1 MSARSPY
8 TEQYYAKHGLAGDR
22 IALWFY
28 ARLVRRLRPK
38 GGRLLD
44 FGCGTGHLLR
54 RLSDHF
60 EAYGYDSSP
69 EARTVCRLTAS
80 DAVVLEEWES
90 LPAAHLDVVVALH
103 TLEHLAQPRPTMQ
116 ALAQRLVPGGLF
128 LFVVPNPGGVGHR
141 LKGKRWFA
149 YRDPTHC
156 SVLSRGEW
164 LTLARR
170 VGLNVRWVR
179 GDGLWDPPYVR
190 LLPVGVQRFLF
201 GAPAGVQLLLPLRRP
216 FVQADWGECLI
227 VLAQKAA

>member
-216 FVQADWGECLI
+216 FVPADWGECLI

>member
-190 LLPVGVQRFLF
+190 LLPVGLQRFLF

-216 FVQADWGECLI
+216 FVPADWGECLI

>member
-103 TLEHLAQPRPTMQ
+103 TLEHLTQPRPTMQ

-216 FVQADWGECLI
+216 FVPADWGECLI